1 MARTHDDDLF
11 QSSTMTFGEH
21 LEELRSCLIRASIG
35 LLFGVVV
42 GFFIGRDVVHLIEQP
57 LRRALGDYYI
67 NQSEKVVEEWEP
79 RTPGAAGI
87 PYTKE
92 EMTDAITRL
101 GLSFEVRE
109 IHSSRLG
116 LSPDEVHS

>member
-67 NQSEKVVEEWEP
+67 NQSEKVVEE
-79 RTPGAAGI
+79 
-87 PYTKE
+87 
-92 EMTDAITRL
+92 
-101 GLSFEVRE
+101 
-109 IHSSRLG
+109 
-116 LSPDEVHS
+116 